1 MSSEYMGS
9 ECSYEH
15 TLYPHTS
22 QKKNAHINKSHK
34 TREINIKQNYK
45 QMKHIFTL
53 LILTLFSLNASAQ
66 KHLVRGQVS
75 DDLGAILGATVIEV
89 DKNDRVIQGSI
100 TDFDGNY
107 MLQLSSPNSTIK
119 FSFIGYKTQAVPV
132 NGQTE
137 INIKLESDAK
147 LMSEVV
153 IVGEKSSGS
162 LTGVNTRDQTGAST
176 LIKMDAVE
184 GAAVTSVGDALQ
196 GQVAGLDIM
205 SGGSPGSGSSIVIR
219 GLGSLGNSNPLI
231 VVDGIIQ
238 KVSTSDIDLGSADAE
253 DIGSLVSI
261 APEDIKSVRV
271 LKDAAETAVWG
282 TQGANGVLE
291 IETHRGK
298 TGKTRFDITTKKSFS
313 FENDPIP
320 LLNGDEYVMLQQ
332 EMWHNAYGVYN
343 IDPEIA
349 YDRDFLDYHNYSQNT
364 DWLEEITRLGEIN
377 DFGIKMSGG
386 GDKTKY
392 YTSINYQNNIGT
404 MDNESNKRLTMRIN
418 LDYKISDKLSL
429 NSQIS
434 YVNIHKEG
442 NWSPLKS
449 NGKVDDNKTARAI
462 AMVKSPNMAIYEYDA
477 DGNMTDEYFTPETSY
492 QGSGTTYYNPVAMVN
507 LSTSDRFQDNFQTN
521 FQLKYN
527 ANRWLTLKETVSFQF
542 NNSKY
547 QSFIPYNAIG
557 AKWLNPMNNQ
567 AKETNTSGMLI
578 TTRTMANFTPITNSR
593 HSLSGLLMFE
603 TRQNRDES
611 IVTETRNGS
620 SMNIMQPTSSTMVND
635 IRSGE
640 SAVNEVGA
648 MGQVHYKYKDKH
660 IVQLNARVDASSK
673 FGKDYRWGLF
683 PSASYAWRF
692 SDETFLD
699 NATFLGDS
707 KARVSYGKSGS
718 DSGIGSYS
726 RFGIYSAPSG
736 GQYLDIATLMPTQV
750 ALQNLRWAQS
760 TQLNAG
766 VDLSFF
772 NYRWT
777 VTAEYYTRE
786 TTDVLSPNYKVPSAS
801 GYNSIKVYN
810 EGGILNKGWEF
821 NTTFIP
827 IKTKMWNVSF
837 NFNIYANE
845 NSYTQLPS
853 NVLTE
858 TTDISNG
865 KYPTKAVV
873 GTPVGSFFGF
883 HYEGVYSTKA
893 DAQALSSNGSRKY
906 DMNNAPIYMNYN
918 NRYEFEGGDARY
930 QDVNYDGVID
940 LDDVMYL
947 GSSNPEFAGGFGFNV
962 KYGQL
967 SLNAQFLYRVGYQ
980 IVNEAAM
987 KSESMTNKNNQ
998 SIAVMRRWRKSG
1010 DNFSGMLPR
1019 AYYQHPANNLGSDR
1033 YVENG
1038 DFLKL
1043 NNVALNYSF
1052 KAKTLKPLGLRSLKM
1067 GLQARKLLTFT
1078 EYTGQDPEIRL
1089 SMDDPLWFGVDNG
1102 KTPPSI
1108 IVAFNLAVGF

>member
-1 MSSEYMGS
+1 M
-9 ECSYEH
+9 
-15 TLYPHTS
+15 
-22 QKKNAHINKSHK
+22 
-34 TREINIKQNYK
+34 KQ
-45 QMKHIFTL
+45 ILIL
-53 LILTLFSLNASAQ
+53 LITLSSFQLSAQ

-75 DDLGAILGATVIEV
+75 DDLGGILGVTVVEV
-89 DKNDRVIQGSI
+89 DQNNRVIQGGI
-100 TDFDGNY
+100 TDLDGNY
-107 MLQLSSPNSTIK
+107 MLQLSSPNAMIQ
-119 FSFIGYKTQAVPV
+119 FSFIGYKTQTESV
-132 NGQTE
+132 NGRSE
-137 INIKLESDAK
+137 INIKLASDAL
-147 LMSEVV
+147 LMDEVV
-153 IVGEKSSGS
+153 IVADRSSGS
-162 LTGVNTRDQTGAST
+162 LTGVNVRDQTGAST
-176 LIKMDAVE
+176 LIKMNSVE
-184 GAAVTSVGDALQ
+184 STVVSSVGDALQ

-253 DIGSLVSI
+253 DIGMLVSI

-298 TGKTRFDITTKKSFS
+298 TGKTRFDVSMKKSLS
-313 FENDPIP
+313 FESDPIP

-332 EMWHNAYGVYN
+332 EMWHNAFGVYN
-343 IDPEIA
+343 LDPEIA
-349 YDRDFLDYHNYSQNT
+349 YDKDFIDYHNYSQNT
-364 DWLEEITRLGEIN
+364 DWMKEITRLGEIN
-377 DFGIKMSGG
+377 DIGIKMSGG

-392 YTSINYQNNIGT
+392 FTSINYQNNIGT
-404 MDNESNKRLTMRIN
+404 VVNESNKRLTMRIN

-434 YVNIHKEG
+434 YVNINKEG

-449 NGKVDDNKTARAI
+449 NGKIDEKKTARSI
-462 AMVKSPNMAIYEYDA
+462 AMLKAPNMGIYERNA
-477 DGNMTDEYFTPETSY
+477 DGQITDEYFTPETSY
-492 QGSGTTYYNPVAMVN
+492 QGSGTSYYNPVAMVN
-507 LSTSDRFQDNFQTN
+507 LSTSDRLQDNFQTN

-527 ANRWLTLKETVSFQF
+527 VNSWLTLKETISFQF
-542 NNSKY
+542 NNSQK

-557 AKWLNPMNNQ
+557 AKWLSAMNNQ
-567 AKETNTSGMLI
+567 AKETNTTGLLI
-578 TTRTMANFTPITNSR
+578 TTRSMANFIPIANST

-611 IVTETRNGS
+611 IVTESRNGS
-620 SMNIMQPTSSTMVND
+620 SFNIMQPTTNAMVSSLN
-635 IRSGE
+635 SGE

-648 MGQVHYKYKDKH
+648 MSQIHYKYKDKH

-673 FGKDYRWGLF
+673 FGQDYRWGLF

-692 SDETFLD
+692 SDEAFLQNVTFME
-699 NATFLGDS
+699 DS
-707 KARVSYGKSGS
+707 KFRISYGRSGS
-718 DSGIGSYS
+718 DSGIGAYS

-750 ALQNLRWAQS
+750 ALQNLRWSLS

-766 VDLSFF
+766 FDLAFF
-772 NYRWT
+772 DYRWT
-777 VTAEYYTRE
+777 VTAEYYSRQ
-786 TTDVLSPNYKVPSAS
+786 TTDVLSPNYKVPTAV

-810 EGGILNKGWEF
+810 EGGISNKGWEF
-821 NTTFIP
+821 NTTFVP
-827 IKTKMWNVSF
+827 IKTNKWNVSL

-845 NSYTQLPS
+845 NSYTKLPS
-853 NVLTE
+853 NVLSE
-858 TTDISNG
+858 TTDISTGN
-865 KYPTKAVV
+865 YPTKAVV

-883 HYEGVYSTKA
+883 HYEGVFSTTA
-893 DAQALSSNGSRKY
+893 DAIAHNQDGTIKY
-906 DMNNAPIYMNYN
+906 DMNDQPIAMNYN
-918 NRYEFEGGDARY
+918 NRYQFEGGDAKY
-930 QDVNYDGVID
+930 QDVNYDGTID

-947 GSSNPEFAGGFGFNV
+947 GSSNPDFAGGFGFNV

-980 IVNEAAM
+980 IVNQAAM
-987 KSESMTNKNNQ
+987 DSESMSTKNNQ
-998 SIAVMRRWRKSG
+998 SIAVLRRWRKSG
-1010 DNFSGMLPR
+1010 DNFEGMLPR

-1033 YVENG
+1033 YVEDG

-1043 NNVALNYSF
+1043 NNLAINYSF
-1052 KAKTLKPLGLRSLKM
+1052 KPKAIEKYGLKTCKLGF
-1067 GLQARKLLTFT
+1067 QARKLLTFT
-1078 EYTGQDPEIRL
+1078 GYSGQDPEIRL

-1102 KTPPSI
+1102 RTPPSI
-1108 IVAFNLAVGF
+1108 ICAFNLAIGF